1 MRFRFIDIALFA
13 LTFIFVNAFPVDLL
27 PLDIVGQLAVRIG
40 LRVILLAYYIY
51 TLWRRR
57 INIFR
62 FANYRRVL
70 LLACQYHYHQTAQG
84 PHFRQQSQP
93 AGDYRLSCETICF

>member
-57 INIFR
+57 INIFKHSSI
-62 FANYRRVL
+62 L
-70 LLACQYHYHQTAQG
+70 
-84 PHFRQQSQP
+84 
-93 AGDYRLSCETICF
+93 